1 MPKRAEEIYIF
12 DGEVDQSEQIFYFV
26 TVPSFI
32 SLFSGNSVEPLYFLK
47 LISKDVTE
55 MDISDP
61 YGHFVAKGERYFQG
75 YYLKLCR
82 SKDIKAKKNTILP
95 AKMVVTPDEVYDT
108 YFDIN
113 NDLETDCNMLIAKAK
128 YWITL

>member
-1 MPKRAEEIYIF
+1 
-12 DGEVDQSEQIFYFV
+12 
-26 TVPSFI
+26 
-32 SLFSGNSVEPLYFLK
+32 
-47 LISKDVTE
+47 

-82 SKDIKAKKNTILP
+82 SKDIKAKKNTILL

-113 NDLETDCNMLIAKAK
+113 DDLETDCNMLIAKAK
-128 YWITL
+128 Y

>member
-32 SLFSGNSVEPLYFLK
+32 SLFSRNSVEPLYFVK
-47 LISKDVTE
+47 FIWKDIAE

-61 YGHFVAKGERYFQG
+61 CGHFVAKGERYFQG

-82 SKDIKAKKNTILP
+82 SKYIKVKKITILP
-95 AKMVVTPDEVYDT
+95 TKIAVTPDEVYDT
-108 YFDIN
+108 YVDIN
-113 NDLETDCNMLIAKAK
+113 DDLEIDCMLI
-128 YWITL
+128 

>member
-1 MPKRAEEIYIF
+1 MR
-12 DGEVDQSEQIFYFV
+12 EVEQSEQIFYFV

-32 SLFSGNSVEPLYFLK
+32 SLFSGNSVEPLYFVK

-61 YGHFVAKGERYFQG
+61 YGHFVVKDERYFQG

-82 SKDIKAKKNTILP
+82 SKDIKVKKFAILP
-95 AKMVVTPDEVYDT
+95 AK
-108 YFDIN
+108 N
-113 NDLETDCNMLIAKAK
+113 RCN
-128 YWITL
+128 T